1 MEILIV
7 EDEAIIAESL
17 FQLLRV
23 LNYTPLEPVST
34 PEEAIEAINEQNPK
48 LIILDVTLQNGRTGL
63 EIAGY
68 IDDNKLNIP
77 YIILTAHSDAN
88 TISQVKKYNPDSY
101 LVKPFSRENLF
112 AAIEMAIPVLQGDE
126 EHGEIVSNGEDL
138 QDMFLKI
145 GTKHEKIVVKDIRY
159 IHAQG
164 KYTKLYMGEA
174 KRLIRMSLT
183 ATMEFFNGINWL
195 RVHKSYS
202 ANPEYISKVGSED
215 IWIEGEKIPIGRFY
229 MDEVAE
235 FLLKNKSAG

>member
-17 FQLLRV
+17 FQLLRM
-23 LNYTPLEPVST
+23 LNYTPLEPVAT
-34 PEEAIEAINEQNPK
+34 PDEAIEAINEQHPK
-48 LIILDVTLQNGRTGL
+48 LIILDVTLQSGRTGL
-63 EIAGY
+63 EVAAY
-68 IDDNKLNIP
+68 IDNNKLNIP

-101 LVKPFSRENLF
+101 LVKPFTRENLF
-112 AAIEMAIPVLQGDE
+112 AAIEMAIPVLQEDE
-126 EHGEIVSNGEDL
+126 EHGEIVAQGKDSQE
-138 QDMFLKI
+138 MFLKI
-145 GTKHEKIVVKDIRY
+145 GTKHEKIAVKDIRY
-159 IHAQG
+159 IKAQG

-183 ATMEFFNGINWL
+183 MTMEFFNGINWL

-215 IWIEGEKIPIGRFY
+215 IWIEGDKIPIGRFY
-229 MDEVAE
+229 MDDVDV
-235 FLLKNKSAG
+235 FLKNHKVGE

>member
-17 FQLLRV
+17 FQLLRM
-23 LNYTPLEPVST
+23 LNYTPLEPVAT
-34 PEEAIEAINEQNPK
+34 PDEAIEAINEQHPK

-63 EIAGY
+63 EVAAY

-126 EHGEIVSNGEDL
+126 EHVEIVSQGEHA

-159 IHAQG
+159 LQAQG

-174 KRLIRMSLT
+174 KRLIRMSLS
-183 ATMEFFNGINWL
+183 ASVEFFNGINWL

-202 ANPEYISKVGSED
+202 VNPEYITKVSSEN
-215 IWIEGEKIPIGRFY
+215 IWVEGDKVPIGRFY
-229 MDEVAE
+229 MDDVDA
-235 FLLKNKSAG
+235 FLQNNRVGE